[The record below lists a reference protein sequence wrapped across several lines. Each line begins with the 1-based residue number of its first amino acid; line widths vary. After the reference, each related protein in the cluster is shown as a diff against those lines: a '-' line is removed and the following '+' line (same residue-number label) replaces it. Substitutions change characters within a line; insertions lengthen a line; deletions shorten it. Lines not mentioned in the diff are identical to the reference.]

1 MNYAVNNQACCEK
14 MLGQLVWLSST
25 LIATD
30 SCDKS
35 RKSALGLTRADKS
48 ELAQIA
54 KKGLQSTDSVHRSDG
69 CWFFAYTLDTEDD
82 QLIVEVCQGMA
93 VSLLI

>member
-1 MNYAVNNQACCEK
+1 MLNCCFYLVANMVADREVANLILQKSKLIYAMNYAINNQACCEK

-30 SCDKS
+30 SSDKS
-35 RKSALGLTRADKS
+35 KKSALGLTRADKN

-54 KKGLQSTDSVHRSDG
+54 KKGL
-69 CWFFAYTLDTEDD
+69 
-82 QLIVEVCQGMA
+82 
-93 VSLLI
+93 